1 MHEPPMPPG
10 ERPTQALGH
19 AQPSARLERLAAEHE
34 RLRKQVLRRRREL
47 ERLEADIREI
57 GSEMGARAVPF
68 IEETLR
74 LDAAIHTAFA
84 DILAR
89 KKLSRSA
96 REHIRTIYTILMQN
110 GTISPP
116 EYAKRYAR
124 QDGAGPGEGA
134 DRGAR
139 PDGDAGPQ
147 DGADAG
153 AAGQDADES
162 HRGRAA
168 HLRDLRKTFIA
179 LADVMHPDKVQC
191 EEEKQARTEA
201 MKELNQAYRD
211 GDVARL
217 LEIERAWNLQGKLEA
232 GDEDEIERRCQA
244 IERQNALLVDQF
256 RALGKTLRLVRRSES
271 GTMVAEVRQLRRQHD
286 PDPVGALLE
295 PVEAELEILRAM
307 ASFVQSFVNGEISLD
322 QFLAGPTLPGYFEEE
337 EEEPDFD
344 ALLELMEKA
353 IAQAA
358 RKAKAKKKPRKR

>member
-1 MHEPPMPPG
+1 MPPG

-19 AQPSARLERLAAEHE
+19 SQPSARLQRLAAEHE
-34 RLRKQVLRRRREL
+34 RLRKQVQRRRREL

-57 GSEMGARAVPF
+57 GGEMAARAVPF

-89 KKLSRSA
+89 KKLSRDA
-96 REHIRTIYTILMQN
+96 REQIRGIYEILMHN

-116 EYAKRYAR
+116 EYAKKYAR
-124 QDGAGPGEGA
+124 QDGAGPGQGA

-147 DGADAG
+147 AGADSG
-153 AAGQDADES
+153 AAGPDADES
-162 HRGRAA
+162 HHGRAA
-168 HLRDLRKTFIA
+168 HLRDLRKTFLA
-179 LADVMHPDKVQC
+179 LVEVMHPDKVQC
-191 EEEKQARTEA
+191 EEDKHARTEA

-217 LEIERAWNLQGKLEA
+217 LEIERAWNLEGKLEA
-232 GDEDEIERRCQA
+232 GGEDEIERRCQA
-244 IERQNALLVDQF
+244 IERQNALLVEQF
-256 RALGKTLRLVRRSES
+256 RALGKTLRLLRRSES
-271 GTMVAEVRQLRRQHD
+271 GTMVVEVRQLRRQRA
-286 PDPVGALLE
+286 PDPIAALLE
-295 PVEAELEILRAM
+295 PVEEELEILRAM

-337 EEEPDFD
+337 EPDFD

-353 IAQAA
+353 VAQAT
-358 RKAKAKKKPRKR
+358 RKAKQKKKKKPRKQ

>member
-1 MHEPPMPPG
+1 MPPG

-19 AQPSARLERLAAEHE
+19 AKPSARLKRLAAEHE
-34 RLRKQVLRRRREL
+34 RLRKQVQRRRREL
-47 ERLEADIREI
+47 ERLEADIRES
-57 GSEMGARAVPF
+57 GTEMATRAVPF

-89 KKLSRSA
+89 KRLSRDA
-96 REHIRTIYTILMQN
+96 REQIRGIYTILMQH

-116 EYAKRYAR
+116 EYAKKYAR
-124 QDGAGPGEGA
+124 QDGSGEGA

-139 PDGDAGPQ
+139 PAGDAGAQ
-147 DGADAG
+147 DGAESG

-168 HLRDLRKTFIA
+168 HLRDLRKTFLA
-179 LADVMHPDKVQC
+179 LADAMHPDKVQC
-191 EEEKQARTEA
+191 EEEKHARTEA

-256 RALGKTLRLVRRSES
+256 RALGKTLRLLRRSES
-271 GTMVAEVRQLRRQHD
+271 GTMVAEVRQLRRQRD
-286 PDPVGALLE
+286 PDPIGALLE
-295 PVEAELEILRAM
+295 PVEAELETLRAM
-307 ASFVQSFVNGEISLD
+307 ASFVQSFLDGEISLD
-322 QFLAGPTLPGYFEEE
+322 DFLAGPTLPGYFEED

-353 IAQAA
+353 VAQAT
-358 RKAKAKKKPRKR
+358 RKAKAKKKKKPRKR